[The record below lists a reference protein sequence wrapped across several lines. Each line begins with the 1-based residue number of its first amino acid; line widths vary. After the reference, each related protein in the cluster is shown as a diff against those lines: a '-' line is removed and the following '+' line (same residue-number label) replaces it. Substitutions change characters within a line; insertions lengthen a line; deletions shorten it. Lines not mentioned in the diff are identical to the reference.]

1 MKTKI
6 KYAITLLIATTFLM
20 LASPALAADSPPAL
34 PSLPPDEPTTDTTTS
49 TTSTTSGTTGT
60 TSTSST
66 GTTAST
72 TSSGPV
78 ETLALVGLA
87 VIGFAGIKTYMKK
100 KKEQL

>member
-1 MKTKI
+1 MNKI
-6 KYAITLLIATTFLM
+6 KFVVIAITMLM

-34 PSLPPDEPTTDTTTS
+34 PSLPPDEPTTSESTTS
-49 TTSTTSGTTGT
+49 STTSGTTGT
-60 TSTSST
+60 TSTASTGTT

-87 VIGFAGIKTYMKK
+87 VVGFAGIKTYMKK